1 MINRYRHVQPR
12 NEWLYLGCKRSHK
25 RGIVVDGNVGND
37 IDGKQILLLGI
48 IKSVN
53 LKNLGMSRQRLH
65 HL

>member
-1 MINRYRHVQPR
+1 MINRYRHVQSR
-12 NEWLYLGCKRSHK
+12 NERLNLGCKFGHK
-25 RGIVVDGNVGND
+25 RGIVVNGNVGNN

-53 LKNLGMSRQRLH
+53 LKNLGMSRQSLH